1 MNILTIGA
9 IIKKERTACGL
20 SQKALAESS
29 HVSRVTIV
37 NLESGKVGDIGAIKL
52 SEIAE
57 IIGIPMF
64 STGNK
69 MDFIKMSVSN
79 INTSYKTSMTG
90 ADLEKFMLSG
100 KTEPGY
106 EGQVMHLID
115 ETPISLIAGA
125 IKQLAENKSI
135 NAKMVW
141 KNLARVATEIK
152 SPNKFWN
159 AVGKDNQ
166 LEAAKRVQQALSRAL
181 VSSGAR
187 TQESMFFISPDIARS
202 LKIRHRSEE
211 F

>member
-20 SQKALAESS
+20 SQKALAEAS

-37 NLESGKVGDIGAIKL
+37 NLERGKVGDIGAIKL

-64 STGNK
+64 STVKK
-69 MDFIKMSVSN
+69 MDFIKMTVSN

-115 ETPISLIAGA
+115 ETPISLVAGA

-166 LEAAKRVQQALSRAL
+166 LEAAQRVQQALSRAL

-202 LKIRHRSEE
+202 LKIRHKSEE

>member
-9 IIKKERTACGL
+9 IIKKHRTACGL
-20 SQKALAESS
+20 SQKALAEAS

-37 NLESGKVGDIGAIKL
+37 NLERGKVGDIGAIKL

-64 STGNK
+64 STGKK
-69 MDFIKMSVSN
+69 MDFIKMTVSN
-79 INTSYKTSMTG
+79 INTSYKTSMKV

-115 ETPISLIAGA
+115 ETPISLVAGA
-125 IKQLAENKSI
+125 IKKLAENKSI

-159 AVGKDNQ
+159 AVGKDYQ
-166 LEAAKRVQQALSRAL
+166 LKAAKRVHQ
-181 VSSGAR
+181 
-187 TQESMFFISPDIARS
+187 
-202 LKIRHRSEE
+202 
-211 F
+211 